1 MQRSSSSK
9 RRVINLLL
17 LIILAG
23 LGYLA
28 YLQVQVERQDVATLY
43 DPAIGESV
51 DEVTIILPGQT
62 PIRLESGQPDWRIV
76 APLEVKADSRYLQ
89 QLFTLLSEPVLAEY
103 AAADQDLAAFDLT
116 DKAIRVRFNQVEYA
130 LGSLNPVN
138 HRRYVLFNQRILL
151 VNEAVYELLSRGVD
165 GFREKP

>member
-9 RRVINLLL
+9 RRMINLFLL
-17 LIILAG
+17 VMLAG

-28 YLQVQVERQDVATLY
+28 YQQVQIENKGGETLY

-51 DEVTIILPGQT
+51 DEVTILLPGQ
-62 PIRLESGQPDWRIV
+62 PAIRLESGEPDWQIV
-76 APLEVKADSRYLQ
+76 APIEAKADSRYLQ
-89 QLFTLLSEPVLAEY
+89 QLFTLLSESVLAEY

-138 HRRYVLFNQRILL
+138 HRRYVLLNQRILL

-165 GFREKP
+165 GFRETP

>member
-17 LIILAG
+17 LTILAG

-28 YLQVQVERQDVATLY
+28 YLQVQIERQGVVTLY

-62 PIRLESGQPDWRIV
+62 PIRLESGQPDWHIV

>member
-28 YLQVQVERQDVATLY
+28 YLQVQIERQGVVTLY

-51 DEVTIILPGQT
+51 DEVTIMLPGQT
-62 PIRLESGQPDWRIV
+62 PIRLESGQPDWHIV

-130 LGSLNPVN
+130 LGSLNPVT

>member
-1 MQRSSSSK
+1 MQYSSSSK
-9 RRVINLLL
+9 RRMINLFLL
-17 LIILAG
+17 VLLCG

-28 YLQVQVERQDVATLY
+28 YHQVQTENTSIATLY
-43 DPAIGESV
+43 HPAIGESV
-51 DEVTIILPGQT
+51 TEVTILLPGQ
-62 PIRLESGQPDWRIV
+62 PEIRIESGESDWRIV
-76 APLEVKADSRYLQ
+76 APVESKADGRYLQ

-103 AAADQDLAAFDLT
+103 EAADQDLAAFDLS
-116 DKAIRVRFNQVEYA
+116 DNAIRVRFNEVEYA

-138 HRRYVLFNQRILL
+138 HRRYVLSDQRILL

>member
-28 YLQVQVERQDVATLY
+28 YLQVQIERQGVVTLY

-51 DEVTIILPGQT
+51 DEVTIMLPGQT
-62 PIRLESGQPDWRIV
+62 PIRLESGQPDWHIV

-103 AAADQDLAAFDLT
+103 ATADQDLAAFDLT

-165 GFREKP
+165 GFREKS

>member
-9 RRVINLLL
+9 RRMTNLFL
-17 LIILAG
+17 LILLSG

-28 YLQVQVERQDVATLY
+28 YQQVQTENESIATLY

-51 DEVTIILPGQT
+51 SEVTILLPEQ
-62 PIRLESGQPDWRIV
+62 PEIRIESGEPDWHIV
-76 APLEVKADSRYLQ
+76 APVESKVDSRYLQ

-103 AAADQDLAAFDLT
+103 DAADQDLAAFDLS

-138 HRRYVLFNQRILL
+138 HRRYVLLEQRILL

>member
-9 RRVINLLL
+9 RRMINLFL
-17 LIILAG
+17 LILLAG

-28 YLQVQVERQDVATLY
+28 YQQVQIENKGAETLY

-51 DEVTIILPGQT
+51 DEVTILLPGQ
-62 PIRLESGQPDWRIV
+62 PAIRFESGQPDWQIV
-76 APLEVKADSRYLQ
+76 SPIEAKADSRYLQ
-89 QLFTLLSEPVLAEY
+89 QLFTLLSESVLAEY
-103 AAADQDLAAFDLT
+103 VAADQDLAAFDLT

-138 HRRYVLFNQRILL
+138 HRRYVLLNQRILL

-165 GFREKP
+165 GFRETP